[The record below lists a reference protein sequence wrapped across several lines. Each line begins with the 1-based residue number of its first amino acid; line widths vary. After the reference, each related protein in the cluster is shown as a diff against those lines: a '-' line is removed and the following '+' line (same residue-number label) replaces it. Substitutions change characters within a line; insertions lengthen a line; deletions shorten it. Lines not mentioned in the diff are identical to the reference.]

1 MSESNT
7 YKKTTTTKIYYVNSA
22 SEFNRAL
29 AEVEPGD
36 TVILNDGV
44 YTGEFDPVQ
53 NKRGTPEAAIRI
65 KAAHVGMTRIEGQSG
80 FHFKDCAH
88 IIVEG
93 LTITASGRKYQDD
106 IVNVIWFEGCSH
118 MRVTRCHIKVDELWE
133 KTTCL
138 LISGE
143 NSHHHRVDRNFFEG
157 KHKSGLMLDI
167 TGGESQASQYDR
179 IEYNYFKDNTPKI
192 VNGKET
198 VRIGLSNVSRSSSF
212 SVVQYNLFEDCSGE
226 PEIISIKACDTE
238 VRYNTFRNS
247 QGQVVLRHGDRSSV
261 YGNYFIAFD
270 GRPEEGGVRVYGDDH
285 KIYNNYMEGL
295 TSSAIQIDKGNAH
308 TTGKLTAAWTPR
320 RIEVCF
326 NTIIDCDENIEIGK
340 RYIYDPEDCVVA
352 NNIITG
358 SKGILLHDY
367 TESRTTVFKGNIVFP
382 KGSAAAAN
390 SLRRGD
396 EAWVVDPLLIRD
408 DDGIQRLSSSSP
420 AIGKGKGG
428 FSYVMEDIDQ
438 HYRKEAR
445 DIGAYEF
452 YERKIAIRRPLE
464 SKDVGLDAAGDGC
477 DTAEGQIKIV
487 ITGDS
492 TASEYP
498 TAVAPRTGWGQIFE
512 RFFTDDI
519 KICNHASPGR
529 STKSFME
536 QGCLDEALKD
546 LKAGDYL
553 FIQFGHND
561 GKAEDPTRYTEP
573 FTTYKHNL
581 SEYIAGA
588 RAAGAFPLLLSS
600 IERRVFSGDG
610 SIIPSH
616 GEYPKAMLE
625 LADELKVPFIDMTSK
640 SQLLFNQAGAEKSK
654 NLFLWLEPGE
664 RDNYPNGV
672 QDNVHFQLAG
682 AVEICRL
689 IIDGLKELEHPLAKF
704 LKKSEI
710 TGP

>member
-7 YKKTTTTKIYYVNSA
+7 YKKTTTGKIHYVNSTP
-22 SEFNRAL
+22 ELNLAL
-29 AEVEPGD
+29 AEAEPGD
-36 TVILNDGV
+36 IVILNDGV
-44 YTGEFDPVQ
+44 YTGEIEPVQ
-53 NKRGTPEAAIRI
+53 NKRGTPEAVIRI
-65 KAAHVGMTRIEGQSG
+65 RAANRGMAEIGGQSG
-80 FHFKDCAH
+80 FHFENCSH

-93 LTITASGRKYQDD
+93 LKITASGRKYQDEN
-106 IVNVIWFEGCSH
+106 VNVIWFEGCSH
-118 MRVTRCHIKVDELWE
+118 MRVTRCHIMVNELWE

-179 IEYNYFKDNTPKI
+179 VEYNYFKDNTPKI

-238 VRYNTFRNS
+238 VRHNTFKNS

-295 TSSAIQIDKGNAH
+295 TASAIQIDKGNAH

-320 RIEVCF
+320 RIEVSF
-326 NTIIDCDENIEIGK
+326 NTLIDCDENIEIGK

-352 NNIITG
+352 KNIITG
-358 SKGILLHDY
+358 SMGILLHDY
-367 TESRTTVFKGNIVFP
+367 TDSRTTVFKGNIVYP
-382 KGSAAAAN
+382 KGSASVSN
-390 SLRRGD
+390 TMRRDD

-408 DDGIQRLSSSSP
+408 DEGIQRLSASSP
-420 AIGKGKGG
+420 AIGKGVGE
-428 FSYVMEDIDQ
+428 FPYVMEDIDQ
-438 HYRKEAR
+438 HYRKETR

-452 YERKIAIRRPLE
+452 YERKIATRRPLE
-464 SKDVGLDAAGDGC
+464 PKDVGLSAVDDRC
-477 DTAEGQIKIV
+477 DTAEDQIKIV
-487 ITGDS
+487 IAGDS

-498 TAVAPRTGWGQIFE
+498 DSVAPRTGWGQIFE
-512 RFFTDDI
+512 RFFTDGV

-529 STKSFME
+529 STKSFIE
-536 QGCLDEALKD
+536 QGRLDEALRD
-546 LKAGDYL
+546 LSAGDYF

-561 GKAEDPTRYTEP
+561 GKTGDPARYTEP
-573 FTTYKHNL
+573 FTTYKQNL
-581 SEYIAGA
+581 AKFVESA
-588 RAAGAFPLLLSS
+588 RAAGAYPLLLTP
-600 IERRVFSGDG
+600 IERRGFSENG

-616 GEYPKAMLE
+616 GEYPKAMMA
-625 LADELKVPFIDMTSK
+625 LAGDLQVPLIDMTSK
-640 SQLLFNQAGAEKSK
+640 SQLLFNQAGEGKAKE
-654 NLFLWLEPGE
+654 LFLWLEPGE
-664 RDNYPNGV
+664 WDNYPNGV
-672 QDNVHFQLAG
+672 KDNVHFQLSG
-682 AVEICRL
+682 AVEICKL
-689 IIDGLKELEHPLAKF
+689 IIEGLKELNHPLAKF
-704 LKKSEI
+704 LK
-710 TGP
+710 